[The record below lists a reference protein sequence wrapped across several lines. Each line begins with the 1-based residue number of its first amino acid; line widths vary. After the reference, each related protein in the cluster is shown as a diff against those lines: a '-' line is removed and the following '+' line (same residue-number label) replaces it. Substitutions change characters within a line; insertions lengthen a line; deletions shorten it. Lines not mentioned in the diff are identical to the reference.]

1 MRVVD
6 DKSRACHGGLPL
18 FQATGLEF
26 AELRR
31 TQTLTPSAAFHASSH
46 ARHRNPFHTARQRIV
61 HWARA
66 CAGVAGGAAMT
77 RGLVRMVARGLIGL
91 LLFSQLAI
99 AAYACPALS
108 AGLASGS
115 STAMSVPMAQD
126 AVAATD
132 DARGSAMQ
140 GSPCADMVGA
150 TDTASS
156 NLCAEH
162 CKYGQQSDHAFTL
175 TVPAVL
181 LSALYPM
188 TPWVPETAPPARP
201 AAASLSAL
209 VAASP
214 PHAIL
219 HCVYRT

>member
-1 MRVVD
+1 
-6 DKSRACHGGLPL
+6 
-18 FQATGLEF
+18 
-26 AELRR
+26 
-31 TQTLTPSAAFHASSH
+31 
-46 ARHRNPFHTARQRIV
+46 
-61 HWARA
+61 
-66 CAGVAGGAAMT
+66 MT
-77 RGLVRMVARGLIGL
+77 RELVRMVARGLIGL

-108 AGLASGS
+108 AGLAGGS
-115 STAMSVPMAQD
+115 STDMSMAQG

-132 DARGSAMQ
+132 DSRNSVVQ

-150 TDTASS
+150 TDTGST

-162 CKYGQQSDHAFTL
+162 CKYGQQSDHASTL

-181 LSALYPM
+181 LSVLYPM
-188 TPWVPETAPPARP
+188 TPWVPDTASPPRP

-219 HCVYRT
+219 HCVSRT

>member
-1 MRVVD
+1 
-6 DKSRACHGGLPL
+6 
-18 FQATGLEF
+18 
-26 AELRR
+26 
-31 TQTLTPSAAFHASSH
+31 
-46 ARHRNPFHTARQRIV
+46 
-61 HWARA
+61 
-66 CAGVAGGAAMT
+66 
-77 RGLVRMVARGLIGL
+77 MVARGLIGL

-108 AGLASGS
+108 AGLAG
-115 STAMSVPMAQD
+115 
-126 AVAATD
+126 
-132 DARGSAMQ
+132 GSAMQ

-188 TPWVPETAPPARP
+188 TPWVPETVPPARP

>member
-1 MRVVD
+1 
-6 DKSRACHGGLPL
+6 
-18 FQATGLEF
+18 
-26 AELRR
+26 
-31 TQTLTPSAAFHASSH
+31 
-46 ARHRNPFHTARQRIV
+46 
-61 HWARA
+61 
-66 CAGVAGGAAMT
+66 MT
-77 RGLVRMVARGLIGL
+77 RGLVRMVARGLIGM
-91 LLFSQLAI
+91 LLFAQLAI

-108 AGLASGS
+108 AGLAGGS
-115 STAMSVPMAQD
+115 SSEMSMPMAQD
-126 AVAATD
+126 AAAQEGT
-132 DARGSAMQ
+132 RSSAMQ
-140 GSPCADMVGA
+140 GSPCADTVGA
-150 TDTASS
+150 TDTGSS

-162 CKYGQQSDHAFTL
+162 CKYGQQSDHASTL

-188 TPWVPETAPPARP
+188 TPWVPETAHPPRP